1 MSETGSES
9 SFSITVKTLITTDA
23 IEIAADE
30 QSGGIAS
37 FRLYGEELLA
47 QGPRPLSDLMLNG
60 EPLDLRVTPHTWNN
74 IGDYPSAGDPVNE
87 MHASRF
93 LSHYTGF
100 SLDVTRSLRA
110 VRSDQVCLTYTVQ
123 RTKIRTLPDC
133 PGPGW
138 GAIEAPL
145 HVTSLTMPC
154 LPWKLFGEATHM
166 VALNTGSAG
175 PRNHLG
181 YENGPVAN
189 VKAVVNTLFRR
200 QYSGVMGFPGAV
212 FYDPKSGHW
221 LAISCRR
228 PNIAYNL
235 NHEAAAR
242 GVAFDFLPMGEM
254 KMHQTVQ
261 LPLVRFHAGR
271 TRAEMDTFLA
281 TFMSQYY
288 EEPAD
293 WFHRTTWFE
302 MAAGAETFDTWKH
315 MHQAALQLTAAG
327 GVSGLF
333 FTLHARNLA
342 FGGTSPNSSG
352 PCLALGPRGDF
363 EAMIRDL
370 KERGIRTMVWMS
382 SCGLNPQGD
391 GDDDWFIRGVDG
403 DWLTSWGLPHQPH
416 IVYINH
422 LHPGYQAYVKRWLEY
437 YLGELGIDSVFFDC
451 AGFCYP
457 FDFAPRPFMRYPSDV
472 MLGNVRFFDFVRE
485 TARRIRPDAVVMT
498 EGHCFDAFANATSLN
513 NVPAEADGIG
523 QRDRVLA
530 FRHQGGKR
538 FCVRSGME
546 ADLGSGYVVI
556 EPGANYHIAP
566 DNSGLDLAEYE
577 RIGSD
582 PFNILLTQLVR
593 EHGCRDAVNLPC
605 GGGVSLLKDLL
616 FVPQPRH
623 DTASPAALVPV
634 ARGAV
639 KTDGIRVALPASA
652 GSTPSRLRNLLG
664 GRDVQPENDGTF
676 LCSERGIY
684 RIE

>member
-1 MSETGSES
+1 MM
-9 SFSITVKTLITTDA
+9 KTLVKNETF
-23 IEIAADE
+23 EIAADE

-37 FRLYGEELLA
+37 FKLYGEEMLA
-47 QGPRPLSDLMLNG
+47 PGPAPLADLALNG
-60 EPLDLRVTPHTWNN
+60 EPLELQVTPHTWNN
-74 IGDYPSAGDPVNE
+74 IGGYPNAGDPVNE

-93 LSHYTGF
+93 LSHYTGY
-100 SLDVTRSLRA
+100 SLDVTRSLRE
-110 VRSDQVCLTYTVQ
+110 VRPDQVCLTYTVQ
-123 RTKIRTLPDC
+123 RTKIRTLPEC

-145 HVTSLTMPC
+145 HVETLTMPC
-154 LPWKLFGEATHM
+154 LPWKGFGANTHM
-166 VALNTGSAG
+166 IAFNTGSAG

-181 YENGPVAN
+181 YENGPVAH
-189 VKAVVNTLFRR
+189 VKAVVNTWFRR
-200 QYSGVMGFPGAV
+200 QYSAVMGFPGAL
-212 FYDPKSGHW
+212 FYDPKSGRW

-235 NHEAAAR
+235 NHEAAAQ
-242 GVAFDFLPMGEM
+242 GVAFDFLTMGEL
-254 KMHQTVQ
+254 KMSQTVQ
-261 LPLVRFHAGR
+261 LPLVMFQAGR
-271 TRAEMDTFLA
+271 TREEMDRFLA

-293 WFHRTTWFE
+293 WFTRTTWFE
-302 MAAGAETFDTWKH
+302 MACGAETFVSWKH
-315 MHQAALQLTAAG
+315 MHQAALRLTEKG

-333 FTLHARNLA
+333 VTLHARNLA

-352 PCLALGPRGDF
+352 PCEELGPRADF

-370 KERGIRTMVWMS
+370 KARGTRLMIWMS

-391 GDDDWFIRGVDG
+391 ADPDWFVRGVDG

-416 IVYINH
+416 IVFINH
-422 LHPGYQAYVKRWLEY
+422 LHPGYQAYVKRWMEY
-437 YLGELGIDSVFFDC
+437 YLGELGMDSVFFDC
-451 AGFCYP
+451 SGFAYP
-457 FDFAPRPFMRYPSDV
+457 CDFAPRSFMRYPSDL

-498 EGHCFDAFANATSLN
+498 EGHGFDAFSNVTSLN
-513 NVPAEADGIG
+513 NMPAEADGLG

-546 ADLGSGYVVI
+546 ADFGSGYVMI

-566 DNSGLDLAEYE
+566 DNSGLDLAEYA
-577 RIGSD
+577 RIGAD
-582 PFNILLTQLVR
+582 PFNILLTRLMK

-605 GGGVSLLKDLL
+605 GGGVSRMGDLL

-623 DTASPAALVPV
+623 YTMSPAALVPV

-639 KTDGIRVALPASA
+639 KTDGIRVAIPESGKAPRL
-652 GSTPSRLRNLLG
+652 LRNLHG
-664 GRDVQPENDGTF
+664 GKDVKAEADGTF
-676 LCSERGIY
+676 VCFERGIY
-684 RIE
+684 RVE